1 MTSATITPAEFEK
14 ALARACMKA
23 ANQYLG
29 VEPFRCGDA
38 SAVLCGAKL
47 ADIAR
52 EAGLSIPQTRR
63 RMRLLRDQGKVITDE
78 TSGSWTR
85 WWLVGLAAQAPAR
98 QVIPTACN
106 WTAQPSATSLQ
117 ATPSPATTRQGVT
130 APAALPVREPWWKV
144 LGVARDCS
152 TSEVRQAFK
161 DCMDGVPEYDLDAE
175 QQRQRIRDAYNT
187 RLTEDGIS
195 EYE

>member
-1 MTSATITPAEFEK
+1 MTTTFTPEEFEK

-29 VEPFRCGDA
+29 VDPFRCGDA

-47 ADIAR
+47 HDIAA
-52 EAGLSIPQTRR
+52 EAGLSKPQARR
-63 RMRLLRDQGKVITDE
+63 RLRKLRDQGKVITDE

-85 WWLVGLAAQAPAR
+85 WWLVGLAEAALR
-98 QVIPTACN
+98 VTA
-106 WTAQPSATSLQ
+106 AVKH
-117 ATPSPATTRQGVT
+117 ATPMTITVAASTPEQKASIDALRQAVTPTRQH
-130 APAALPVREPWWKV
+130 WSDV

-152 TSEVRQAFK
+152 TSEAREAFQSALAAV
-161 DCMDGVPEYDLDAE
+161 DDLDLDAE
-175 QQRQRIRDAYNT
+175 QQRQRINDAYSQ
-187 RLTEDGIS
+187 RLNEDGLS

>member
-1 MTSATITPAEFEK
+1 MTTSTITPAEFEK
-14 ALARACMKA
+14 AVARACMKA

-63 RMRLLRDQGKVITDE
+63 RMRVLRDQGKVITDE

-85 WWLVGLAAQAPAR
+85 WWLVGLAAQVPAISKPCKW
-98 QVIPTACN
+98 VPPPAVH
-106 WTAQPSATSLQ
+106 
-117 ATPSPATTRQGVT
+117 ATPSPATARQGVT
-130 APAALPVREPWWKV
+130 PAPVPLREPWWKV
-144 LGVARDCS
+144 LGVARDSS

-161 DCMDGVPEYDLDAE
+161 DCMDGVPDYDLDAE
-175 QQRQRIRDAYNT
+175 QQRQRIRDAYNA